1 MVSKCRQKSWRGARQ
16 KSGKEKTMEYD
27 RVALEI
33 RVHGRP
39 VREYHHNSEIWIEG
53 RKGSDFTLRIAN
65 LTAKRVLGV
74 PVIDGLSVM
83 NGEEAS
89 YDSGGYVLNPFQFME
104 IPGWRLDNDKVAS
117 FRFNKT
123 GKSYA
128 GKTGKPQNIGVIGC
142 AFFEEKQ
149 PEIKIRY
156 EGTPIGCKGI
166 SNPGVRSRSFLRGQ
180 SLGTPISD
188 CNMDWSP
195 SSNYSHSAGGMQ
207 TNCSGEVE
215 RGGEI
220 REDSGQIMNSAV
232 SPSLGTE
239 FGAEM
244 GHRVVTTTFQKAH
257 DKPDVEMTI
266 HYGDREELTQRGVDL
281 EQKPVTAHRPSAFP
295 KEETG
300 CKPPPG
306 WPGR

>member
-1 MVSKCRQKSWRGARQ
+1 
-16 KSGKEKTMEYD
+16 MEYD

-39 VREYHHNSEIWIEG
+39 VREYHHNGEIWIEG
-53 RKGSDFTLRIAN
+53 RKGSDFTLRIEN
-65 LTAKRVLGV
+65 LTDKRVLAV
-74 PVIDGLSVM
+74 PTIDGLSVM

-89 YDSGGYVLNPFQFME
+89 YDSGGYVLGPFMHLE

-128 GKTGKPQNIGVIGC
+128 EKTGRPQNIGVVGC
-142 AFFEEKQ
+142 AFFAEKQ
-149 PEIKIRY
+149 PEIISRHYSPGSFSKGVSGDGIR
-156 EGTPIGCKGI
+156 T
-166 SNPGVRSRSFLRGQ
+166 RSFLRSQGA
-180 SLGTPISD
+180 TPINDSGMPFDSSVD
-188 CNMDWSP
+188 CSY
-195 SSNYSHSAGGMQ
+195 SSSGGMEA
-207 TNCSGEVE
+207 NCSHEVE

-220 REDSGQIMNSAV
+220 RQDSAILFSNTSV

-244 GHRVVTTTFQKAH
+244 THRVVNTTFQKAH

-266 HYGDREELTQRGVDL
+266 HYGDREELRQRGVDL

-300 CKPPPG
+300 CKPPTG